1 MRLIITIVLSI
12 VFSFSVLP
20 AQEQGLIQVKS
31 EVDTAVIT
39 IGDLITYSIII
50 DRAEQ
55 LRVERPGEGLN
66 LGMFEIKSYNFHEPV
81 KENGRI
87 IERFDFTISVYDTG
101 KFIIP
106 PFPVAWFAND
116 TTSKYNI
123 ITAPAINIY
132 VKSVISGDEAKE
144 LKDVKPPVYIP
155 FNWKFWLSMAGVIIL
170 LLVIAYLAY
179 RLWKKRKEKGY
190 MFIPPP
196 PPVPAHERALA
207 DLEALFKSGLPDKK
221 EYKIF
226 FSKLS
231 EIIRVYLEGRY
242 YIKALEETSAEI
254 LRDVKEPLDD
264 EALYLSL
271 RELLSL
277 SDLVKFAKYVPEEDE
292 IDKVKQ
298 QAVAFVEQTK
308 IVFEATEEEQDEAS
322 VNEEKLLAPAEDIK
336 KEE

>member
-1 MRLIITIVLSI
+1 MRLIFTIILTV
-12 VFSFSVLP
+12 VFSVTVLP

-50 DRAEQ
+50 DRAEG

-101 KFIIP
+101 KFVIP

-155 FNWKFWLSMAGVIIL
+155 FNWKFWLSMAGILIL

-190 MFIPPP
+190 MFIPPA

-207 DLEALFKSGLPDKK
+207 DLEALFQSDLLDKK
-221 EYKIF
+221 EFKAF
-226 FSKLS
+226 FSQLS
-231 EIIRVYLEGRY
+231 EIMRVYLEGRY

-254 LRDVKEPLDD
+254 MRDVKEHLDD
-264 EALYLSL
+264 EALLLSL
-271 RELLSL
+271 REQLTLA
-277 SDLVKFAKYVPEEDE
+277 DLVKFAKYVPEEQE
-292 IDKVKQ
+292 VEKAKQ
-298 QAVAFVEQTK
+298 QSVAFVEQTK
-308 IVFEATEEEQDEAS
+308 IVFEAVEEKQDEAPM
-322 VNEEKLLAPAEDIK
+322 NEETAVEDIK
-336 KEE
+336 EEE